1 MPPKLK
7 LLQRQN
13 AALKLQLS
21 KQSQL
26 ARSRGR
32 VASTRG
38 RQNKTL
44 TAAAAARAQA
54 DATIGGRI
62 GNKTAKVVNTV
73 ANAPSIVKKAVVD
86 KVKSVDKSLS
96 ANKNSGYKQIGY
108 GAGGLALGAGGVA
121 AASAWSE
128 HKRNQRGY

>member
-13 AALKLQLS
+13 AALKRQLS

-26 ARSRGR
+26 ARSRGQ

-62 GNKTAKVVNTV
+62 GNKTAKYVNK
-73 ANAPSIVKKAVVD
+73 AAEIPKAVHT
-86 KVKSVDKSLS
+86 SMS
-96 ANKNSGYKQIGY
+96 ANNKSGYKQLGY
-108 GAGGLALGAGGVA
+108 GVGGAALGAGAIA
-121 AASAWSE
+121 AGSAWSD
-128 HKRNQRGY
+128 HKRSQRGY

>member
-13 AALKLQLS
+13 AALRRQLS
-21 KQSQL
+21 QQSKL
-26 ARSRGR
+26 ARDRGR
-32 VASTRG
+32 LASTRG

-62 GNKTAKVVNTV
+62 GNKVAKGVNKV
-73 ANAPSIVKKAVVD
+73 AEVPKAVVKKAKDVHT
-86 KVKSVDKSLS
+86 SMS
-96 ANKNSGYKQIGY
+96 ANNKSGYKQLGY
-108 GAGGLALGAGGVA
+108 GAGGLAIGGGAVA
-121 AASAWSE
+121 AGSAWSE